1 MTNSLFVDKK
11 TKKSVFK
18 TRSHSQ
24 LYSFISKSV
33 NATLGENSFKLGD
46 TTIGDKRIEQWKNVP
61 VYKDAET
68 VNFYPAEF
76 YPEGHFDPVITRD
89 YNIHKYFIHHG
100 IQRALDKYNLEG
112 LSMEQFI
119 YDYKTNQDIDNLVE
133 EALEDVKKSF
143 SDPNTDY
150 KYLTPDKTNHI
161 PQAHFDRVKDFAPR
175 EYQKKIIN
183 KISAYHKNNTEENS
197 ISLLSAPT
205 RAGKSF
211 ICACI
216 TKELNY
222 KEDNSITLIVSGIS
236 GVMTEWK
243 ETFESHKNFEDYYF
257 YTIDDFKYDNNLV
270 NTAHSRGEKHLVV
283 FLTLQDLAGSNKDTG
298 VKNAHKFLMEEKLN
312 LIISDEA
319 HWAALSDNSKVL
331 GAVLREHNTDNV
343 SDLSD
348 YSNNHNKKAARV
360 LGSLNP
366 KYGVIYNTA
375 TPYNALFSDT
385 FDFNDDNTA
394 IITKND
400 IKKEARKWVKENYD
414 KPQWNSPYFGIPEEY
429 SFVIPTSV
437 PLNELFKLNNNNNK
451 NYIHYD
457 QVKELFLGMFGI
469 KSSKYAPNIFE
480 DKIYND
486 ARLGN
491 GIIISFN
498 EKVETDIIEDI
509 LTDSISK
516 EFEIINVSSARGNMF
531 TKMSTPALKNYINN
545 SDKKPLILTVERL
558 MTGTTLKNIDTVVL
572 ARTIRNASTLT
583 QYIGRSG
590 TPYVKTVKG
599 VDEDDKEIIEKV
611 CVKPN
616 CSTIYFDAFQAVEI
630 VKTQVNYELEHG
642 DNDYNGSDWLNITE
656 EYLDN
661 TPILILDEDIMGLHK
676 MDAQDVLNIVLET
689 TKKDGSIHSMINT
702 NSINIHNILSDN
714 DLLAMM
720 NELDVF
726 GNTSKSLKIDL
737 FDGELSTAK
746 DNSLCWVE
754 NCELEHIEGSIFCV
768 NHYEEVNKN
777 KKELEEKVSKDTSS
791 KVSKKEFKDA
801 QNKLKELREKTV
813 NLVALLMLYAIL
825 HEDKFVSVQQLL
837 DSVNDPV
844 NDRLVKHLGINKKL
858 LQGLVN
864 NRVFSIGVDFSLS
877 EIESVF
883 EKDSDRPFD
892 SLLVALRSIGEFSPN
907 EIMTPVNVVD
917 LILDKIGWDNVKSD
931 NTFIDPGCKSAVF
944 LVRVYEKLLSLGFK
958 HEEVRDNLYC
968 VPTSGLTYEL
978 VKKVYQDYDWDV
990 NNILFAEDVSCLEL
1004 NQSMVKWWGNNMSD
1018 SDKDKKL
1025 VGLFD
1030 KVLKELTDKNNSVN
1044 DVDINTTVTGEDSL
1058 TSTDTINNT
1067 SNKIFDYTISNPPY
1081 QLDARN
1087 EFNNAASNIFH
1098 KFYESGVILSGET
1111 VMIFPGGRWMQRS
1124 TKGNQAANVIYPTV
1138 KTIDWYPNGDEKN
1151 IDKIFSNIRI
1161 PDGVCIVTGNDTPNN
1176 KIILNGYEFNRPD
1189 NNGILPLSKEYSRI
1203 SKNILDKYS
1212 SFIINN
1218 KQATQLF
1225 KIRSFYAERNINK
1238 LLGLQD
1244 KLEKL
1249 RKHINDS
1256 IDIPENIISWQ
1267 ANFSKGT
1274 AKRVQE
1280 IVMPSSDIPWN
1291 DYLKEVYS
1299 KYKVTVPQAGGS
1311 KTPELS
1317 EYKVISNNTII
1328 GESWLI
1334 VGIFNTEREAQNYKK
1349 YLDTKLVKS
1358 LLSESKGGKLKTWG
1372 YFVPDLQDY
1381 TDNNPDIDWDKPL
1394 EPQLYELFDLSEE
1407 EIEIIE
1413 NS

>member
-11 TKKSVFK
+11 TKKSIFK

-24 LYSFISKSV
+24 LYSFISENV
-33 NATLGENSFKLGD
+33 NTTLGENSFKLGD
-46 TTIGDKRIEQWKNVP
+46 TTIGDRRPEQWRKEP
-61 VYKDAET
+61 PYQDLKT

-89 YNIHKYFIHHG
+89 YNIHKYFIQHG
-100 IQRALDKYNLEG
+100 IQRAIDKYDLEG
-112 LSMEQFI
+112 MSREQFI

-143 SDPNTDY
+143 NDPNTDY
-150 KYLTPDKTNHI
+150 KYLTPDKTDHI
-161 PQAHFDRVKDFAPR
+161 PQAHFDRVKDFVPR

-183 KISAYHKNNTEENS
+183 KISAYHKNNTGDNL

-216 TKELNY
+216 ARELNY

-243 ETFESHKNFEDYYF
+243 ETFESHKNFKDYHF

-270 NTAHSRGEKHLVV
+270 NTVRSRGEKHLVV

-348 YSNNHNKKAARV
+348 YNSNHNKKAARV

-385 FDFNDDNTA
+385 FDFNDENTS

-400 IKKEARKWVKENYD
+400 IRKEARKWEKENTD
-414 KPQWNSPYFGIPEEY
+414 KPQWKSPYFAIPEEY
-429 SFVIPTSV
+429 SFVAPTSV
-437 PLNELFKLNNNNNK
+437 PLNELFKLDNNK

-457 QVKELFLGMFGI
+457 QVKELFLGMFGV

-480 DKIYND
+480 DKVYND

-491 GIIISFN
+491 GIIISLN

-509 LTDSISK
+509 LTDNISD

-531 TKMSTPALKNYINN
+531 TKMSTPALKTYINN
-545 SDKKPLILTVERL
+545 TTKKPLILTVERL
-558 MTGTTLKNIDTVVL
+558 MTGTTLKKIDTVVL

-599 VDEDDKEIIEKV
+599 VDEDGKEIIEKV

-656 EYLDN
+656 EYLNN

-676 MDAQDVLNIVLET
+676 MDAQDVLNVVLET

-714 DLLAMM
+714 DLLVMM
-720 NELDVF
+720 NELEVF
-726 GNTSKSLKIDL
+726 GNSSKSLKIDL
-737 FDGELSTAK
+737 FDGELSTVK
-746 DNSLCWVE
+746 DDSLCWVE
-754 NCELEHIEGSIFCV
+754 NCELEHVKGSIFCV

-777 KKELEEKVSKDTSS
+777 KKELEEKVSKDSSS

-837 DSVNDPV
+837 DSVSDPV

-864 NRVFSIGVDFSLS
+864 NRVFSIGIDFSLS

-892 SLLVALRSIGEFSPN
+892 SLMVALRSIGEFSPN

-917 LILDKIGWDNVKSD
+917 LILDKIDWDNVKSD

-958 HEEVRDNLYC
+958 HEDVRDKLYC

-990 NNILFAEDVSCLEL
+990 NNILFMEDVSCLEL
-1004 NQSMVKWWGNNMSD
+1004 NESMVKWVSNDMND
-1018 SDKDKKL
+1018 SVKDKKL

-1030 KVLKELTDKNNSVN
+1030 EVLKELADKNNSDGVN
-1044 DVDINTTVTGEDSL
+1044 DVDIDTDN
-1058 TSTDTINNT
+1058 TDTTTHNDT
-1067 SNKIFDYTISNPPY
+1067 DTKLFTYTVSNPPY
-1081 QLDARN
+1081 QMDTGGKRHQIYPNFWVNSWLL
-1087 EFNNAASNIFH
+1087 SH
-1098 KFYESGVILSGET
+1098 KS
-1111 VMIFPGGRWMQRS
+1111 VMIFPIGWQKSTGRAS
-1124 TKGNQAANVIYPTV
+1124 GSALH
-1138 KTIDWYPNGDEKN
+1138 KTIREDKSLVEVDNYYEDLKKNKIMLFPGIGTSGVNIISRDDNVNTDTVVFKEYGDIVDTYKDMSVVKYWSDAT
-1151 IDKIFSNIRI
+1151 DKIFKKLESFMADNNIPACDQLITSRN
-1161 PDGVCIVTGNDTPNN
+1161 PYGVV
-1176 KIILNGYEFNRPD
+1176 GYYSTDKKRKEFNFVHKEYKENCIKSWTRNYENSQYSIHYIEESILPD
-1189 NNGILPLSKEYSRI
+1189 NVKSR
-1203 SKNILDKYS
+1203 KG
-1212 SFIINN
+1212 FG
-1218 KQATQLF
+1218 QH
-1225 KIRSFYAERNINK
+1225 K
-1238 LLGLQD
+1238 LIWAKSGA
-1244 KLEKL
+1244 
-1249 RKHINDS
+1249 
-1256 IDIPENIISWQ
+1256 P
-1267 ANFSKGT
+1267 ANW
-1274 AKRVQE
+1274 R
-1280 IVMPSSDIPWN
+1280 
-1291 DYLKEVYS
+1291 
-1299 KYKVTVPQAGGS
+1299 
-1311 KTPELS
+1311 
-1317 EYKVISNNTII
+1317 NNTILEPNVIFSDTFI
-1328 GESWLI
+1328 GAF
-1334 VGIFNTEREAQNYKK
+1334 FNTLHEAENYRTYFKTLFYRCMITETATDHNAMKK
-1349 YLDTKLVKS
+1349 IHRHC
-1358 LLSESKGGKLKTWG
+1358 
-1372 YFVPDLQDY
+1372 PDLSTITNPRTGLTGWDSDWSDDDLQELLKDY
-1381 TDNNPDIDWDKPL
+1381 LTEDDWAYIKETALKSDKGR
-1394 EPQLYELFDLSEE
+1394 Q
-1407 EIEIIE
+1407 
-1413 NS
+1413 

>member
-11 TKKSVFK
+11 TKKSIFK
-18 TRSHSQ
+18 NRSHSQ
-24 LYSFISKSV
+24 LYSFISENV
-33 NATLGENSFKLGD
+33 NRNLGENSFKLGD
-46 TTIGDKRIEQWKNVP
+46 TTIGDRRPAQWSKNP
-61 VYKDAET
+61 LYQDLET
-68 VNFYPAEF
+68 VNFYSAEF
-76 YPEGHFDPVITRD
+76 YPEGRFDPVITRD
-89 YNIHKYFIHHG
+89 YNIHKYFIQHG
-100 IQRALDKYNLEG
+100 IQRAVDKYNLEG
-112 LSMEQFI
+112 MSREQFL
-119 YDYKTNQDIDNLVE
+119 YDYKNNQDIDNLVK

-143 SDPNTDY
+143 NDPNTDY
-150 KYLTPDKTNHI
+150 KYLTVDKSAHT
-161 PQAHFDRVKDFAPR
+161 PQAHFERVQDFPPR

-183 KISAYHKNNTEENS
+183 KISTYHKNNSGFNP

-216 TKELNY
+216 DKELNY
-222 KEDNSITLIVSGIS
+222 QEDNSITLVVSGIS

-243 ETFESHKNFEDYYF
+243 ETFESHKNFDGYHF

-270 NTAHSRGEKHLVV
+270 KTARLRGEKHIVV

-298 VKNAHKFLMEEKLN
+298 VKNAHKFLMEEKLS

-331 GAVLREHNTDNV
+331 GAVLREHNTDNI

-348 YSNNHNKKAARV
+348 YSSNHNKKAARV

-385 FDFNDDNTA
+385 FNFNDDNTA

-400 IKKEARKWVKENYD
+400 IKKEARKWEKENPD
-414 KPQWNSPYFGIPEEY
+414 KLKWKSPYFAIPEEY

-437 PLNELFKLNNNNNK
+437 PLNELFKLDNNK

-469 KSSKYAPNIFE
+469 RSSKYAPNIFE
-480 DKIYND
+480 DKVYND

-491 GIIISFN
+491 GIIISLN
-498 EKVETDIIEDI
+498 EKVETDIIEDV
-509 LTDSISK
+509 LTDNISD

-545 SDKKPLILTVERL
+545 TTKKPLILTVERL
-558 MTGTTLKNIDTVVL
+558 MTGTTLKKIDTVVL
-572 ARTIRNASTLT
+572 ARTIHNASTLT

-599 VDEDDKEIIEKV
+599 VDENGKEIIEKV

-656 EYLDN
+656 EYLNN

-676 MDAQDVLNIVLET
+676 MNSQDVLNVVLET
-689 TKKDGSIHSMINT
+689 ARKDGSIHSMINT

-714 DLLAMM
+714 DLLVMM

-726 GNTSKSLKIDL
+726 GNSSKSLKIDL
-737 FDGELSTAK
+737 FDGELSTTK

-754 NCELEHIEGSIFCV
+754 NCELEHVEGSIFCV

-777 KKELEEKVSKDTSS
+777 KKELEEKVSKDNSTQ
-791 KVSKKEFKDA
+791 VSKKEFKDA
-801 QNKLKELREKTV
+801 QNKLKELRDKTV

-883 EKDSDRPFD
+883 EKESDRPFD
-892 SLLVALRSIGEFSPN
+892 NLMVALRSIGEFSPN

-917 LILDKIGWDNVKSD
+917 LILDKIDWDNVKSD

-958 HEEVRDNLYC
+958 HEDVRDKLYC

-990 NNILFAEDVSCLEL
+990 NNILFMEDVSCLEL
-1004 NQSMVKWWGNNMSD
+1004 NESMVRWISNDMSD
-1018 SDKDKKL
+1018 SEKDKKL

-1030 KVLKELTDKNNSVN
+1030 EVLKELADKNKNDSVN
-1044 DVDINTTVTGEDSL
+1044 DVDINTDN
-1058 TSTDTINNT
+1058 TDTTTHNDTNT
-1067 SNKIFDYTISNPPY
+1067 KLFTYTVSNPPY
-1081 QLDARN
+1081 QDSTNRN
-1087 EFNNAASNIFH
+1087 SIQIYDKFWLSAAYYSH
-1098 KFYESGVILSGET
+1098 LSI
-1111 VMIFPGGRWMQRS
+1111 MIFPIGWQKSSGKGTGSAKHPLMRS
-1124 TKGNQAANVIYPTV
+1124 DKRIKIVDNYYENKKENNFILFPTV
-1138 KTIDWYPNGDEKN
+1138 STGGVNIVLLDNNYDNKGKVKYYEYGVYKKEKDLTDQRFWSLRTDDIFNKVDSYIKDNGIKTIRDIMPGRTPYGVRTFMVKKEKPESKYFSDIDN
-1151 IDKIFSNIRI
+1151 NNSYKCWANINNNYSWVFLDKNAPFIKDYHIDKYKAVFPI
-1161 PDGVCIVTGNDTPNN
+1161 TGA
-1176 KIILNGYEFNRPD
+1176 YRCW
-1189 NNGILPLSKEYSRI
+1189 R
-1203 SKNILDKYS
+1203 S
-1212 SFIINN
+1212 SFTMKPN
-1218 KQATQLF
+1218 
-1225 KIRSFYAERNINK
+1225 
-1238 LLGLQD
+1238 
-1244 KLEKL
+1244 
-1249 RKHINDS
+1249 
-1256 IDIPENIISWQ
+1256 
-1267 ANFSKGT
+1267 
-1274 AKRVQE
+1274 E
-1280 IVMPSSDIPWN
+1280 IFTDTFICI
-1291 DYLKEVYS
+1291 
-1299 KYKVTVPQAGGS
+1299 T
-1311 KTPELS
+1311 
-1317 EYKVISNNTII
+1317 
-1328 GESWLI
+1328 
-1334 VGIFNTEREAQNYKK
+1334 FNTLKEAQNYNK
-1349 YLDTKLVKS
+1349 YLSTLFYRF
-1358 LLSESKGGKLKTWG
+1358 LITESTNSHNANRNIHIHC
-1372 YFVPDLQDY
+1372 PDLSTIINPRTGLTGWDSDWTDDDLQELLKDY
-1381 TDNNPDIDWDKPL
+1381 LTEDDWAYIKETALKSDKGR
-1394 EPQLYELFDLSEE
+1394 Q
-1407 EIEIIE
+1407 
-1413 NS
+1413 

>member
-1 MTNSLFVDKK
+1 MTNSLFVNKK
-11 TKKSVFK
+11 TKKSIFK

-24 LYSFISKSV
+24 LYSFISENV
-33 NATLGENSFKLGD
+33 NDIIGENSFKLGD
-46 TTIGDKRIEQWKNVP
+46 TTIGDKRPAQWKNVP
-61 VYKDAET
+61 IYSDAKT
-68 VNFYPAEF
+68 VSFYPAEF

-89 YNIHKYFIHHG
+89 YNIHKYFIQHG
-100 IQRALDKYNLEG
+100 IQRAIDKYDLEG
-112 LSMEQFI
+112 MSREQFL
-119 YDYKTNQDIDNLVE
+119 YDYKNNQDIDNIVE

-143 SDPNTDY
+143 NDPNTDY
-150 KYLTPDKTNHI
+150 KYLTVDKTTHT
-161 PQAHFDRVKDFAPR
+161 PQAHFERVQDFAPR

-183 KISAYHKNNTEENS
+183 KISAYHKNNSEDNP

-216 TKELNY
+216 TKELTY
-222 KEDNSITLIVSGIS
+222 QDDSSITLVVSGIA

-243 ETFESHKNFEDYYF
+243 ETFESHKNFDGYHF
-257 YTIDDFKYDNNLV
+257 YTIDDFKYDNNLI
-270 NTAHSRGEKHLVV
+270 NTVRSRGEKHTVV
-283 FLTLQDLAGSNKDTG
+283 FLTLQDLAGSTKDTG

-348 YSNNHNKKAARV
+348 YSSNHNKKAARV
-360 LGSLNP
+360 LGALEP
-366 KYGVIYNTA
+366 KYGIIYNTA

-400 IKKEARKWVKENYD
+400 IRKEAKKWEKENPD
-414 KPQWNSPYFGIPEEY
+414 KPQWKSPYFAIPEEY

-437 PLNELFKLNNNNNK
+437 PLNELFKLDNNK

-457 QVKELFLGMFGI
+457 QVKELFLGMFGV
-469 KSSKYAPNIFE
+469 KSIKYAPNIFE
-480 DKIYND
+480 DKVYND

-491 GIIISFN
+491 GIIISLN

-509 LTDSISK
+509 LTDNISD

-558 MTGTTLKNIDTVVL
+558 MTGTTLKKIDTVVL

-583 QYIGRSG
+583 QYVGRSG

-599 VDEDDKEIIEKV
+599 VDENGKEIIEKV

-656 EYLDN
+656 EYLNN

-676 MDAQDVLNIVLET
+676 MNAQDVLNVVLET

-726 GNTSKSLKIDL
+726 GNSSKSLKIDL
-737 FDGELSTAK
+737 FEGELSTVK
-746 DNSLCWVE
+746 DDSLCWVE
-754 NCELEHIEGSIFCV
+754 NCELEHVEGSIFCV

-777 KKELEEKVSKDTSS
+777 KKELEEKVSKDNSTQ
-791 KVSKKEFKDA
+791 VSKKEFKDA
-801 QNKLKELREKTV
+801 QNKLKELRDKTV

-837 DSVNDPV
+837 DSVSDPV

-892 SLLVALRSIGEFSPN
+892 SLMVALRSIGEFSPN

-917 LILDKIGWDNVKSD
+917 LILDKIDWDNVKNTD
-931 NTFIDPGCKSAVF
+931 TFIDPGCKSAVF
-944 LVRVYEKLLSLGFK
+944 LVSVYEKLLSLGFK
-958 HEEVRDNLYC
+958 HEDVRDKLYC

-978 VKKVYQDYDWDV
+978 VHKVYEDYDWDV
-990 NNILFAEDVSCLEL
+990 NNILFVEDVSCLEL
-1004 NQSMVKWWGNNMSD
+1004 NESMVRWISNDMSD
-1018 SDKDKKL
+1018 SEKDKKL

-1030 KVLKELTDKNNSVN
+1030 EVLKELADKNNNDSVN
-1044 DVDINTTVTGEDSL
+1044 VVDIDNEN
-1058 TSTDTINNT
+1058 DTITHNDT
-1067 SNKIFDYTISNPPY
+1067 DNKLFTYTVSNPPY
-1081 QLDARN
+1081 QMDTGGKRHQIYPNFWVNSWLL
-1087 EFNNAASNIFH
+1087 SH
-1098 KFYESGVILSGET
+1098 KS
-1111 VMIFPGGRWMQRS
+1111 VMIFPIGWQKSTGRAS
-1124 TKGNQAANVIYPTV
+1124 GSSLH
-1138 KTIDWYPNGDEKN
+1138 KTIREDKSLVEVDNYYEDLKKNKIMLFPGIGTSGVNIISRDDSVNSDTVVFKEYGDIVDTDKDMTVVKYWSDTT
-1151 IDKIFSNIRI
+1151 DKIFKKLESFMADNNIPACDQLITGWNPYGSNGYYSTDKKRKEFNSVYKEYKDNCIKSWTRNYENSQYSI
-1161 PDGVCIVTGNDTPNN
+1161 HYIEESILPDNVKSRKGFGQYKLIWAKSGAPANWRNN
-1176 KIILNGYEFNRPD
+1176 IILEPDTIFSDTFIGAFFNSIHEAENYRTYFKTLFYRCMITETTTDHNAYRNVHRHCPD
-1189 NNGILPLSKEYSRI
+1189 LSTITNPRTGLTGWDSDWTDDDLQE
-1203 SKNILDKYS
+1203 
-1212 SFIINN
+1212 
-1218 KQATQLF
+1218 
-1225 KIRSFYAERNINK
+1225 
-1238 LLGLQD
+1238 LL
-1244 KLEKL
+1244 K
-1249 RKHINDS
+1249 
-1256 IDIPENIISWQ
+1256 
-1267 ANFSKGT
+1267 
-1274 AKRVQE
+1274 
-1280 IVMPSSDIPWN
+1280 
-1291 DYLKEVYS
+1291 DYLTEDDWAYIKE
-1299 KYKVTVPQAGGS
+1299 TA
-1311 KTPELS
+1311 L
-1317 EYKVISNNTII
+1317 
-1328 GESWLI
+1328 
-1334 VGIFNTEREAQNYKK
+1334 
-1349 YLDTKLVKS
+1349 KS
-1358 LLSESKGGKLKTWG
+1358 DKGR
-1372 YFVPDLQDY
+1372 Q
-1381 TDNNPDIDWDKPL
+1381 
-1394 EPQLYELFDLSEE
+1394 
-1407 EIEIIE
+1407 
-1413 NS
+1413 

>member
-11 TKKSVFK
+11 TKKSIFK

-24 LYSFISKSV
+24 LYSFISENV
-33 NATLGENSFKLGD
+33 NNILGENSFKLGD
-46 TTIGDKRIEQWKNVP
+46 TTIGDKRPVQWSKRDL
-61 VYKDAET
+61 YQDLKT

-89 YNIHKYFIHHG
+89 YNIHKYFIQHG
-100 IQRALDKYNLEG
+100 IQRAVDKYDLEG
-112 LSMEQFI
+112 MSREQFL
-119 YDYKTNQDIDNLVE
+119 YDYKNNQDIDNLVE

-143 SDPNTDY
+143 NDPNTDY
-150 KYLTPDKTNHI
+150 KYLTPDKSTHTQ
-161 PQAHFDRVKDFAPR
+161 QAHFDRVKDFAPR

-183 KISAYHKNNTEENS
+183 KISAYHKNNTGDNL

-211 ICACI
+211 ICVCI
-216 TKELNY
+216 AKELNY
-222 KEDNSITLIVSGIS
+222 QEDNSITLIVSGIS

-243 ETFESHKNFEDYYF
+243 ETFESHKNFKDYHF

-270 NTAHSRGEKHLVV
+270 NTARSRGEKHIVV

-348 YSNNHNKKAARV
+348 YNSNHNKKAARV

-400 IKKEARKWVKENYD
+400 IKKEARKWVKENSD

-437 PLNELFKLNNNNNK
+437 PLNELFKLDNNK

-480 DKIYND
+480 DKVYND
-486 ARLGN
+486 DRLGN

-509 LTDSISK
+509 LTDSISG

-558 MTGTTLKNIDTVVL
+558 MTGTTLKKIDTVVL

-583 QYIGRSG
+583 QYTGRSG

-599 VDEDDKEIIEKV
+599 VDENGKEIIEKV

-642 DNDYNGSDWLNITE
+642 DNDYNGSDWLNITD

-676 MDAQDVLNIVLET
+676 MNSQDVLNVVLET
-689 TKKDGSIHSMINT
+689 ARKDGSIHSMINT

-714 DLLAMM
+714 DLLAMV

-726 GNTSKSLKIDL
+726 GNSSKSLKIDL
-737 FDGELSTAK
+737 FDGELSTVK
-746 DNSLCWVE
+746 DDSLCWVE
-754 NCELEHIEGSIFCV
+754 NCELEHVEGSIFCV
-768 NHYEEVNKN
+768 KHYEEVNKN
-777 KKELEEKVSKDTSS
+777 KKELEEKVSKDTTIQ
-791 KVSKKEFKDA
+791 VSKKEFKDT
-801 QNKLKELREKTV
+801 QNKLKELRDKTV

-825 HEDKFVSVQQLL
+825 HEDKFVSVKQLL

-883 EKDSDRPFD
+883 EKESDRPFD
-892 SLLVALRSIGEFSPN
+892 NLMVALRSIGEFSPN

-917 LILDKIGWDNVKSD
+917 LILDKIDWDNVKD
-931 NTFIDPGCKSAVF
+931 TDTFIDPGCKSAVF
-944 LVRVYEKLLSLGFK
+944 LVRVYEKLLSLGFR
-958 HEEVRDNLYC
+958 HEEVRDKLYC

-990 NNILFAEDVSCLEL
+990 NNILFVEDVSCLEL
-1004 NQSMVKWWGNNMSD
+1004 NESMVKWVSNDMSD
-1018 SDKDKKL
+1018 SVKDKKL

-1030 KVLKELTDKNNSVN
+1030 EVLKELADKNNSDSVN
-1044 DVDINTTVTGEDSL
+1044 DVDID
-1058 TSTDTINNT
+1058 TDTDDTATHNDT
-1067 SNKIFDYTISNPPY
+1067 DTKLFTYTVSNPPY
-1081 QLDARN
+1081 QIINREKIN
-1087 EFNNAASNIFH
+1087 GVGGVSNIFQEFQINSQYYSH
-1098 KFYESGVILSGET
+1098 NVI
-1111 VMIFPGGRWMQRS
+1111 MIYPGGRWLRRS
-1124 TKGNQAANVIYPTV
+1124 GRGLKKFGYNLINDKHLYSVDFIPGDKS
-1138 KTIDWYPNGDEKN
+1138 KTIFSSVNIGDGLSIVVWKSNYSSDNLLFNGN
-1151 IDKIFSNIRI
+1151 IIKS
-1161 PDGVCIVTGNDTPNN
+1161 PGEN
-1176 KIILNGYEFNRPD
+1176 KI
-1189 NNGILPLSKEYSRI
+1189 PLIEPEIVR
-1203 SKNILDKYS
+1203 
-1212 SFIINN
+1212 IINN
-1218 KQATQLF
+1218 NMKTYNSVSERGDSYKRIIFNTQPASEQLSYLVEDYP
-1225 KIRSFYAERNINK
+1225 KSPQDIVSPIRA
-1238 LLGLQD
+1238 LL
-1244 KLEKL
+1244 
-1249 RKHINDS
+1249 NDVKGVKGRVKEYW
-1256 IDIPENIISWQ
+1256 IEDTITDNRDILN
-1267 ANFSKGT
+1267 
-1274 AKRVQE
+1274 
-1280 IVMPSSDIPWN
+1280 
-1291 DYLKEVYS
+1291 
-1299 KYKVTVPQAGGS
+1299 KYKVCMN
-1311 KTPELS
+1311 
-1317 EYKVISNNTII
+1317 SNIQGNEKIN
-1328 GESWLI
+1328 SFKYHLI
-1334 VGIFNTEREAQNYKK
+1334 DKGVAPNWARITLGVLDTQREAENFLK
-1349 YLDTKLVKS
+1349 YIN
-1358 LLSESKGGKLKTWG
+1358 SKISRIFMKAGSGSRDRIGHTIAS
-1372 YFVPDLQDY
+1372 FVPDLEDY
-1381 TDNNPDIDWDKPL
+1381 SDNNPDIDWSKPL
-1394 EPQLYELFDLSEE
+1394 DPQLYKLFNLSQE
-1407 EIEIIE
+1407 EIKIIE
-1413 NS
+1413 DY